1 MRGPGLVL
9 GAGRRRL
16 ASCRQSPEF
25 LRARQGQVGHQEHQR
40 LQTVSRGLHKL
51 DPSAFCKENHRRV
64 YPDLGDSSDLSI
76 SPARLRMRSASILEN
91 MGGLVVWLLPHSQ
104 FVLPND
110 IEERKHLRQRLR
122 VLPNKKRVVPARD
135 FDVDV
140 LHA

>member
-1 MRGPGLVL
+1 VRGPGLVL

-16 ASCRQSPEF
+16 ASGRD
-25 LRARQGQVGHQEHQR
+25 RWDTRNTNA
-40 LQTVSRGLHKL
+40 
-51 DPSAFCKENHRRV
+51 
-64 YPDLGDSSDLSI
+64 SI
-76 SPARLRMRSASILEN
+76 RSAADFTNLIHLRFARKTTVAFTRVSVTPPTSQFLQHVSGCGPRPSRED

-110 IEERKHLRQRLR
+110 IEERKHLRQHLR

>member
-1 MRGPGLVL
+1 M
-9 GAGRRRL
+9 
-16 ASCRQSPEF
+16 
-25 LRARQGQVGHQEHQR
+25 GHQEHQR
-40 LQTVSRGLHKL
+40 FQTVSRGLHKL

-64 YPDLGDSSDLSI
+64 YPGLGDSSDLSI

-110 IEERKHLRQRLR
+110 IEERKHLRQHLR

>member
-1 MRGPGLVL
+1 M
-9 GAGRRRL
+9 
-16 ASCRQSPEF
+16 
-25 LRARQGQVGHQEHQR
+25 RARPWASARGRPQTPGIRQGPVGHQEHQR
-40 LQTVSRGLHKL
+40 FQTVSRGLHKL

-64 YPDLGDSSDLSI
+64 YPGLGDSSDLSI

-110 IEERKHLRQRLR
+110 IEERKHLRQHLR